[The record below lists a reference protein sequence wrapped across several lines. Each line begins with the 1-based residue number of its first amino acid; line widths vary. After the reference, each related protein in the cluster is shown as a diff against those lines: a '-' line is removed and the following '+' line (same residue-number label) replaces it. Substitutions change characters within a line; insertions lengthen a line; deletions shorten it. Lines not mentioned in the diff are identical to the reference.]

1 MNPYHLDRLPWP
13 KIRKYLEQSKTILV
27 PIGSVEQEGSHLPTG
42 FDTHTAQYICE
53 QVSEK
58 TGCLIG
64 PPIFMGYS
72 EWFMEFPGTISFSY
86 ELLIQLIREYC
97 ECLFKHGF
105 RKFIFVSP
113 HHGNRE
119 AIAIVGREF
128 RHKHGLVS
136 LVDVW
141 RLLEQIGKNLPDLR
155 EKKNKHAGEIMTSI
169 ALAIYPE
176 RVDLKSVV
184 TEYAKSSI
192 SNTIKPK
199 ASAGPADFNGLE
211 IQMFLRGAE
220 VTKSGTLGDPTHASE
235 ELGKLLLAKLVDY
248 TVSFVREMD
257 KIDPENAVCS
267 QEEDSQCSL

>member
-1 MNPYHLDRLPWP
+1 MNPHHLDRLSWP
-13 KIRKYLEQSKTILV
+13 KIKTYLERSKTILV

-64 PPIFMGYS
+64 PPIIMGYS

-86 ELLIQLIREYC
+86 ELLLQLIREYC

-119 AIAIVGREF
+119 AVAIVGREF
-128 RHKHGLVS
+128 RHKGALVS

-141 RLLEQIGKNLPDLR
+141 RLLEQIGKDLPELR

-176 RVDLKSVV
+176 QVDLNSVV
-184 TEYAKSSI
+184 VEYAKSGI
-192 SNTIKPK
+192 SNAIKPK
-199 ASAGPADFNGLE
+199 ASAGPAEFNGLE

-220 VTKSGTLGDPTHASE
+220 VTKSGTLGDPTSASE
-235 ELGKLLLAKLVDY
+235 ELGKLLLTKLVDY
-248 TVSFVREMD
+248 TVSFVSEVD
-257 KIDPENAVCS
+257 KIEPYHAACPQV
-267 QEEDSQCSL
+267 